1 MSERKNLIHTFP
13 LELPPSITGS
23 VRKNRVVMNQVFM
36 SVMRQAQEQPEEFN
50 QPLVEM
56 VKRPAKPDGT
66 GQIINIGI

>member
-1 MSERKNLIHTFP
+1 
-13 LELPPSITGS
+13 
-23 VRKNRVVMNQVFM
+23 MNQVFM
-36 SVMRQAQEQPEEFN
+36 SVIKQAQEQPGEFG